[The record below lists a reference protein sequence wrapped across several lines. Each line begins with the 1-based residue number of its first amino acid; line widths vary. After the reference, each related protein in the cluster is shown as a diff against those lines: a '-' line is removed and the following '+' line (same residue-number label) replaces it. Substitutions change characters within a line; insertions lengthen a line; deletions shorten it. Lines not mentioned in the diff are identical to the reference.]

1 MILVNWNSKT
11 WMEKWGKLE
20 KQVGEGEREKEVENE
35 ILFCS
40 EPFSRSHFSF
50 FHTLKYSLK

>member
-1 MILVNWNSKT
+1 MDGKMGKAGKASLLAV
-11 WMEKWGKLE
+11 EK
-20 KQVGEGEREKEVENE
+20 EGEREKEVENE

-40 EPFSRSHFSF
+40 EPFSGSHFSF